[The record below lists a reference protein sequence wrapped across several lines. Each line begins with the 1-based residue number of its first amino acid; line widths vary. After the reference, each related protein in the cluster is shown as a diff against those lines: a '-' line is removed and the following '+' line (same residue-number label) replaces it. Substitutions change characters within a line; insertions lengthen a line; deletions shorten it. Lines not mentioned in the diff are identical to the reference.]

1 MAAKR
6 RGHGEGS
13 IYRRAD
19 GLWVGSVDLGWD
31 ASGKRRRKT
40 VSSRTQAGVIEKLR
54 DAQGRVSSG
63 LPAGDD
69 RITVQTLIERWLED
83 VVEARVSPGTCASYR
98 FLAERYIY
106 PSLGRR
112 QIAKLTPLDVQ
123 RFLTEKAK
131 ELQSR
136 RRRTRENT
144 SGEIQSLSPRTVQ
157 MIRGVLS
164 QALGQAERWGLV
176 ARNVVKLTD
185 PPRQQRR
192 EGRALSIEQA
202 NELLAAAAGD
212 RLEATVSV
220 GLSLGLRRGEL
231 LGLRWDHVD
240 LDAAVVYV
248 RAQVKREGG
257 ALVYGELK
265 TARSRRMLNLPA
277 PVVRSLREHRRRQ
290 LEERLAAGAAWRDTG
305 YVFTTPIGTPIDP
318 DNFSKAFKVI
328 AQRAGLSDWHL
339 HELRHSCASL
349 LLAEGVPLKV
359 VSEYLGHTN
368 ISTTADIYGHVAPP
382 QFEAA
387 AAAIGAAIWG
397 APGDDDPTR
406 ANTDTKR
413 TTRPSA

>member
-31 ASGKRRRKT
+31 ASGKRRRKA

-54 DAQGRVSSG
+54 DTQGRVSSG

-69 RITVQTLIERWLED
+69 RITVQTLIERWPED
-83 VVEARVSPGTCASYR
+83 VVEARVSPGTSASYR

-164 QALGQAERWGLV
+164 QALGQAERWGLD

-202 NELLAAAAGD
+202 NELLADAAGD
-212 RLEATVSV
+212 RLEATISV

-231 LGLRWDHVD
+231 LGLRPDHVD
-240 LDAAVVYV
+240 LDAPVVY
-248 RAQVKREGG
+248 AAPSERERGT
-257 ALVYGELK
+257 LVYGELK
-265 TARSRRMLNLPA
+265 TARSRRTLDLPA
-277 PVVRSLREHRRRQ
+277 PVRALTSCGTGAHGSRAPRG
-290 LEERLAAGAAWRDTG
+290 AGQPGGIRATC
-305 YVFTTPIGTPIDP
+305 FTTQIGTPTDQAP
-318 DNFSKAFKVI
+318 DNFF
-328 AQRAGLSDWHL
+328 QGLQGHRSGPTPGLRDSHL
-339 HELRHSCASL
+339 HELRHSSASL
-349 LLAEGVPLKV
+349 LLAEGGCG
-359 VSEYLGHTN
+359 SRQRH
-368 ISTTADIYGHVAPP
+368 
-382 QFEAA
+382 
-387 AAAIGAAIWG
+387 
-397 APGDDDPTR
+397 
-406 ANTDTKR
+406 R
-413 TTRPSA
+413 TTLG